1 MSRILRTAAGCAVLL
16 LLGGTGV
23 VCTPAMAFEIEAF
36 ATNTDFPNG
45 GTKRVCQQVANPLA
59 REKVGPYKVYKTQD
73 SCGTGCSVSVS
84 SGGEVCLTATTW
96 TQMMCEISLV
106 TCVLEGTSQ

>member
-23 VCTPAMAFEIEAF
+23 VCPPAMAFEIEASV
-36 ATNTDFPNG
+36 TNPSG
-45 GTKRVCQQVANPLA
+45 GTKRVCQQVANPLS

-84 SGGEVCLTATTW
+84 TGGEVCLTATTW
-96 TQMMCEISLV
+96 SQMMCEISQV
-106 TCVLEGTSQ
+106 TCVVEGTTQ